1 MEVKINREIRN
12 YTESLF
18 FGLSLRQSIFS
29 FLAIAVA
36 VVLGFAVRGKVNTE
50 GLSWICIFGAIPFAL
65 MGFLTYHG
73 MTAEQFAWVWLRSQV
88 LEPHRYCN
96 TPQNIYYQLLKDHIS
111 VKEKEELE
119 KHDEIYPQTPGR

>member
-1 MEVKINREIRN
+1 M
-12 YTESLF
+12 
-18 FGLSLRQSIFS
+18 
-29 FLAIAVA
+29 A

>member
-36 VVLGFAVRGKVNTE
+36 VVLGVAGRGKGNTE
-50 GLSWICIFGAIPFAL
+50 GLSWICVFGAAPFAL
-65 MGFLTYHG
+65 MGFVTYHG
-73 MTAEQFAWVWLRSQV
+73 MTAKQFAWAWLRAEV
-88 LEPHRYCN
+88 LEPSYYHN
-96 TPQNIYYQLLKDHIS
+96 EPQNTYYELMKYHIEA
-111 VKEKEELE
+111 KEKEAL
-119 KHDEIYPQTPGR
+119 KQRD

>member
-1 MEVKINREIRN
+1 MEVKINREIRE
-12 YTESLF
+12 YTESIF

-29 FLAIAVA
+29 FLAIAMA
-36 VVLGFAVRGKVNTE
+36 VVLGFAVRGKVSTE
-50 GLSWICIFGAIPFAL
+50 VLSWICIFGAIPFAL

-73 MTAEQFAWVWLRSQV
+73 MTAEQFAWAWLRSQV